1 MLHSFLPFV
10 SFLLLMKVSATR
22 LPLLE
27 LGRWLKPALVLSY
40 LLVFNLLP
48 RFLCLTSPRALSQAF
63 KENMTS
69 RLPVKPQNL
78 TLQFFAETSTNPNS
92 TLLSVVAGKPIKAFQ
107 DGGFKKVAW
116 SMPKMLAQIGH
127 GMTVWCSTE
136 NISTTE

>member
-1 MLHSFLPFV
+1 MLHLFLVPFV

-22 LPLLE
+22 LPLSE

-48 RFLCLTSPRALSQAF
+48 RFLCLTSPRALSQKF

-78 TLQFFAETSTNPNS
+78 TPQFFAKTSTNPNS

-107 DGGFKKVAW
+107 DCGFKKLLGACPRCRHRLVMA
-116 SMPKMLAQIGH
+116 
-127 GMTVWCSTE
+127 
-136 NISTTE
+136 